1 MKQRFI
7 NSIILLF
14 LLLLYCLLHTD
25 VEGYI
30 YNKVE
35 GANDVVY
42 HALSENAWYG
52 WLLVGLEVAGM
63 GYYLWHYRHDVAFR
77 FWHVWAFV
85 LIWFVL
91 VLTDEKWFILSLYD
105 NWYSFANISKGIVM
119 VGLLGTMATYFFN
132 RKKEEKKEYNSKI
145 DNRRKE
151 YAKTIVDGLTKVEN
165 LNGSYAIGICGGWG
179 SGKTTF
185 LKEMEGQLKEEHHDV
200 RWFNAWDCS
209 SEQNISSDFFAM
221 LRAAIRPYCSS
232 LEQSIFDYEAALSDA
247 GVPTFFQKIA
257 TWVVGD
263 KHQSIYDLKNEIRN
277 ALVKTGH
284 DLYIIIDDLDRME
297 AGEILEVL
305 KLIRNNA
312 DFPHLKFIVAYDK
325 VYVTSQILDK
335 TKKDG
340 YLNKIFMAEY
350 FLPKLSDR
358 DSTFDL
364 IYNTLNHIGE
374 ENKKL
379 LSGMIKFEDRP
390 LVESALGS
398 LRKAEIFAR
407 QFDINYKFMISGN
420 GNANYH
426 IADCFWLE
434 LLKKTDARIYDL
446 MDSEPDKL
454 LVDLRGN
461 RGALYYGL
469 RKAEDLKSLKIAPST
484 MSIINKLLFD
494 GNKPQ
499 SVKRMMFVE
508 NYPNYFAMGLT
519 SGKLHRAELVNLING
534 NEDNDA
540 IIKIVYE
547 WINTGKDASLLNN
560 VLMLN
565 LDKLKTGQ
573 AKKLVMCVLAYC
585 FRVSGSK
592 YYIDQLVDNCFRT
605 YSYKE
610 DVREDLSAYATD
622 ALDLYVGDKN
632 IGLSMAATM
641 VRVIANIK
649 QKRMIMLWDEDFCI
663 DILKRNFLS
672 YLKSENPDASEIFDD
687 SKMLNMIVKSSCR
700 NYTISAQNE
709 YDEDAHYHVQ
719 YIADDILSWFGVHK
733 SSNKNCI
740 QEFKSQYEFEMNTED
755 YYDYDFDQERYDYD
769 VLSIFG
775 SFDVF
780 KRFKDECFEKE

>member
-7 NSIILLF
+7 NSIILTF
-14 LLLLYCLLHTD
+14 LILLYCILHAD

-30 YNKVE
+30 YNKV
-35 GANDVVY
+35 GGVNDVVY
-42 HALSENAWYG
+42 HALSENVWYG
-52 WLLVGLEVAGM
+52 WMLVGFEVAGI
-63 GYYLWHYRHDVAFR
+63 GYYIWRYRHDVAFR
-77 FWHVWAFV
+77 FWHFWAYVILFV
-85 LIWFVL
+85 VF
-91 VLTDEKWFILSLYD
+91 VLTDEGWIVISPID
-105 NWYSFANISKGIVM
+105 SWYSFANISKAIAIV
-119 VGLLGTMATYFFN
+119 GCIGTITTYVIN
-132 RKKEEKKEYNSKI
+132 WKEKEKTVYHSLIDKIRK
-145 DNRRKE
+145 D
-151 YAKTIVDGLTKVEN
+151 YAKTIVEGLEKAEN

-179 SGKTTF
+179 TGKTTF
-185 LKEMEGQLKEEHHDV
+185 LKEMESLLNEEHCDV

-263 KHQSIYDLKNEIRN
+263 KHHSIYDLKNEIRE

-358 DSTFDL
+358 GSTFGL
-364 IYNTLNHIGE
+364 IYNTLCHIGE
-374 ENKKL
+374 ENKNI
-379 LSGMIKFEDRP
+379 LSGMIKYEDRQ

-426 IADCFWLE
+426 IADSFWLE

-454 LVDLRGN
+454 FVDLRGN

-469 RKAEDLKSLKIAPST
+469 RNAEDLKILKIVPST

-519 SGKLHRAELVNLING
+519 SGKLHRAEFLNLINS
-534 NEDNDA
+534 NDDNDA
-540 IIKIVYE
+540 VIKIVYE
-547 WINTGKDASLLNN
+547 WINNGKYASLLNN
-560 VLMLN
+560 IQMLPF
-565 LDKLKTGQ
+565 DKLKMEQ
-573 AKKLVMCVLAYC
+573 VKKMVMCAIAFC
-585 FRVSGSK
+585 FRVSGNK
-592 YYIDQLVDNCFRT
+592 YYIDQLVDNCFGT
-605 YSYKE
+605 DSYKE
-610 DVREDLSAYATD
+610 DVIIELQTYAKD
-622 ALDLYVGDKN
+622 VINDYAGDKS
-632 IGLSMAATM
+632 IWLSMAATM
-641 VRVIANIK
+641 VRVITNIRK
-649 QKRMIMLWDEDFCI
+649 EKKTMLWNEDFCTE
-663 DILKRNFLS
+663 ILKRNFLS
-672 YLKSENPDASEIFDD
+672 YLESEKPDASEIFED
-687 SKMLNMIVKSSCR
+687 SKMLNKIVKSSCR
-700 NYTISAQNE
+700 NYTIYARDE
-709 YDEDAHYHVQ
+709 FDEDEHYHVQ
-719 YIADDILSWFGVHK
+719 YVSDEILSWFGEHK
-733 SSNKNCI
+733 SSNKNC
-740 QEFKSQYEFEMNTED
+740 FREFESKYEIESYMED
-755 YYDYDFDQERYDYD
+755 YYQHDFDQERYDYD
-769 VLSIFG
+769 VESIFG
-775 SFDVF
+775 NFEVF
-780 KRFKDECFEKE
+780 KRFKDECFE